1 MISQKKLYTK
11 PVILNVGDVT
21 AVTLGSDLPG
31 ENDPITMRKVE
42 AEG

>member
-1 MISQKKLYTK
+1 MDAKKTYTE
-11 PVILNVGDVT
+11 PTIQDFGSVV

-42 AEG
+42 AES